1 MFKYEIT
8 ATMNNGDKWMTIRNS
23 FKGMQ
28 SVVQDIL
35 TDKKIK
41 KFVVEEKKRWPLIKF
56 VVYWKYKVKREEK
69 IWI

>member
-8 ATMNNGDKWMTIRNS
+8 TTMNNVDKWMTIRNS

-35 TDKKIK
+35 TDKKVK
-41 KFVVEEKKRWPLIKF
+41 KFVVEEKKR
-56 VVYWKYKVKREEK
+56 
-69 IWI
+69 

>member
-8 ATMNNGDKWMTIRNS
+8 TTMNNGDKWMTIRNS

-35 TDKKIK
+35 TDKKVK
-41 KFVVEEKKRWPLIKF
+41 KIVVEEKKR
-56 VVYWKYKVKREEK
+56 
-69 IWI
+69 